1 MLAYSWNIVIK
12 SLLQNYMYTNN
23 SCRQN
28 SNKIQSNF
36 SWDLYRSNCFLYVSF
51 LVLLYIFF
59 LVHFYTIII
68 VHLFLNSFPL
78 FPRNILGPL
87 IKIHSSKIT
96 IPFTKL
102 KIVYP
107 KIVYS
112 NLPNWKSSIKNRLFL
127 FYQILKNAYPSI
139 HSLFWTSQQWRSVSV
154 LSILI

>member
-12 SLLQNYMYTNN
+12 SLLRNYMYTNN
-23 SCRQN
+23 SCRQK

-36 SWDLYRSNCFLYVSF
+36 TWDLYRSNCFLYVSF
-51 LVLLYIFF
+51 PVLLYIFF

-112 NLPNWKSSIKNRLFL
+112 NFTKLKIVYQKSSIP
-127 FYQILKNAYPSI
+127 ILPNIKK
-139 HSLFWTSQQWRSVSV
+139 R
-154 LSILI
+154 LSIYP